1 MIWATVSSWSCFCWL
16 YRASPSLAAKNI
28 INLISVFTIWW
39 CPCVESSLVLLEEGV
54 CYDQCVLLATIS
66 LCPTSF
72 HIPRPNLLLKFM
84 STESM
89 IVSNHL
95 IFCHP
100 FSFCLQ
106 SFQALGIF
114 SVSWL
119 FSSGGQSIGASTSVP
134 VLPMNIQDWFPLGL
148 TGLISLLSKGLSRA
162 FSNIT
167 VQKHQF
173 FGPQLSLWSNS
184 HICSWLLEKTIAL
197 TIWTFVG
204 KVMSLLFNMLS
215 RLVITFL
222 PRSKCL
228 LISWLQSPSAVMLE
242 SPTIKSLIV
251 SPSICHEVDQMPW
264 S

>member
-1 MIWATVSSWSCFCWL
+1 MVWATVSSQSCFCWL

-106 SFQALGIF
+106 SFQASGTF
-114 SVSWL
+114 PMSQL
-119 FSSGGQSIGASTSVP
+119 FISDDQNTGASASAS
-134 VLPMNIQDWFPLGL
+134 VLPTSIQNWFPLRL
-148 TGLISLLSKGLSRA
+148 TGLIFLLSKGFSGVFSRT
-162 FSNIT
+162 T
-167 VQKHQF
+167 VQRHQF
-173 FGPQLSLWSNS
+173 FGVLPS
-184 HICSWLLEKTIAL
+184 
-197 TIWTFVG
+197 
-204 KVMSLLFNMLS
+204 S
-215 RLVITFL
+215 RSSFHNHTWPLGR
-222 PRSKCL
+222 P
-228 LISWLQSPSAVMLE
+228 
-242 SPTIKSLIV
+242 
-251 SPSICHEVDQMPW
+251 
-264 S
+264 